1 MYRLLCSMT
10 KLKEHSREICKCNGL
25 DECGCRDSMD
35 YQLCMLQGAP
45 QKILQSQIREHG
57 VSLENIENKENTEKM
72 EKMENINQMTLTM
85 IQNITLLL
93 RKKLNLSTRS
103 STLFYGIFLRR
114 SKNHGEH
121 ESGSDQNWRI
131 SSNCCAQ
138 YK

>member
-1 MYRLLCSMT
+1 MESPPPAVFHDKAKRTQQGNLLA
-10 KLKEHSREICKCNGL
+10 LHGL
-25 DECGCRDSMD
+25 ST
-35 YQLCMLQGAP
+35 MLQGAP

-57 VSLENIENKENTEKM
+57 VSLENIKNKENTEKM